1 VGASWIKAISF
12 FFTAYSKRHIV
23 TAYLIEWL
31 SLLGR
36 WLHLVAGIAWIGS
49 SFFFIWLNNH
59 LLNPANTADSERG
72 VAGESW
78 MVHGGA
84 FYHAQKYRTAP
95 AALPDSL
102 HWFYW
107 EAYTTFLSGL
117 FLLCLMYYAQA
128 EVYLIDPRVMPLSK
142 PVAIALGVGFI
153 AGGWLIYDAI
163 CRSSLGRN
171 VRATG
176 VVIAMLLGLAAWSLC
191 HVFSGRGAFI
201 EFGVMIGS
209 IMVANVFF
217 VIIPGQR
224 KLVKALLE
232 GRTPDP
238 EDGRR
243 GSLRSTHNTFLTL
256 PVLFTMTSN
265 HYAITYGARYNWLV
279 LIALSIAGAAI
290 RIYFV
295 RRHSQHDRTSPLP
308 LVLAAVVFAVLI
320 VTLMPAASTTATA
333 IQSSKADDFTRV
345 QHIVQQ
351 RCTTCHSP
359 TPTQPGFVA
368 PPKGVELDT
377 PDKILV
383 HLAAMQQQLTT
394 RAMPVGNLTG
404 MTDDERA
411 DVLDWMQRGAPH

>member
-1 VGASWIKAISF
+1 M
-12 FFTAYSKRHIV
+12 
-23 TAYLIEWL
+23 TAYLLEWL
-31 SLLGR
+31 SLLSR
-36 WLHLVAGIAWIGS
+36 WLHLIAGIAWIGS

-59 LLNPANTADSERG
+59 LLTPDAATSERG
-72 VAGESW
+72 VAGETW

-84 FYHAQKYRTAP
+84 FYHAQKYRVAP
-95 AALPDSL
+95 GTLPQSL

-107 EAYTTFLSGL
+107 EAYTTFLSGF
-117 FLLCLMYYAQA
+117 FLLTLMYYGQA
-128 EVYLIDPRVMPLSK
+128 EIYLIDPRVMPLTK
-142 PVAIALGVGFI
+142 PAAIALGIGFI
-153 AGGWLIYDAI
+153 VGGWLIYDAL
-163 CRSSLGRN
+163 CRSPLGRK

-176 VVIAMLLGLAAWSLC
+176 VVVTVLFGVAAWGLC
-191 HVFSGRGAFI
+191 QVFSGRGAYI
-201 EFGVMIGS
+201 EFGAMIGS

-224 KLVKALLE
+224 RLVKTMLE

-265 HYAITYGARYNWLV
+265 HYATTYGARYNWLV
-279 LIALSIAGAAI
+279 LIALSIAGALI
-290 RIYFV
+290 RVYFV
-295 RRHSQHDRTSPLP
+295 QRHTQRNRNGRTSPLP
-308 LVLAAVVFAVLI
+308 LLLAAAIFVALI
-320 VTLMPAASTTATA
+320 VTLAPTSSTTANA
-333 IQSSKADDFTRV
+333 RANAGSEFV
-345 QHIVQQ
+345 HVQQ
-351 RCTTCHSP
+351 IVTQRCATCHAA

-377 PDKILV
+377 PEKILIHV
-383 HLAAMQQQLTT
+383 AAMQQQLTT

-411 DVLDWMQRGAPH
+411 NLLDWMQRGAPH

>member
-1 VGASWIKAISF
+1 
-12 FFTAYSKRHIV
+12 V
-23 TAYLIEWL
+23 TAYLLEWL

-36 WLHLVAGIAWIGS
+36 WLHLIAGIAWIGS

-59 LLNPANTADSERG
+59 LLTPTDTTQTTRG
-72 VAGESW
+72 VAGETW

-84 FYHAQKYRTAP
+84 FYHAQKYRVAP
-95 AALPDSL
+95 SALPDSL

-117 FLLCLMYYAQA
+117 FLLCLMYYGQA
-128 EVYLIDPRVMPLSK
+128 EVYLIDPRVMPLTK
-142 PVAIALGVGFI
+142 PVAIALGIGFI
-153 AGGWLIYDAI
+153 VSGWLIYDAI
-163 CRSSLGRN
+163 CRSPLGRN
-171 VRATG
+171 VRNTG
-176 VVIAMLLGLAAWSLC
+176 VVVALLFGVTAWGLC
-191 HVFSGRGAFI
+191 QVFSGRGAFI
-201 EFGVMIGS
+201 EFGAMIGS

-224 KLVKALLE
+224 RLVNAMLE

-265 HYAITYGARYNWLV
+265 HYAITYGAHYNWLV
-279 LIALSIAGAAI
+279 LIALSIAGALI
-290 RIYFV
+290 RVYFV
-295 RRHSQHDRTSPLP
+295 KRHTQRDRNGRTSPLP
-308 LVLAAVVFAVLI
+308 LALAAFIFIGLI
-320 VTLMPAASTTATA
+320 VTLAPTPSATA
-333 IQSSKADDFTRV
+333 ITHSKPDIASEFAHV

-351 RCTTCHSP
+351 RCATCHTA

-377 PDKILV
+377 PEKILIHV
-383 HLAAMQQQLTT
+383 AAMQQQLTT

-404 MTDDERA
+404 LTDDERA
-411 DVLDWMQRGAPH
+411 ELLDWMQRGTLH